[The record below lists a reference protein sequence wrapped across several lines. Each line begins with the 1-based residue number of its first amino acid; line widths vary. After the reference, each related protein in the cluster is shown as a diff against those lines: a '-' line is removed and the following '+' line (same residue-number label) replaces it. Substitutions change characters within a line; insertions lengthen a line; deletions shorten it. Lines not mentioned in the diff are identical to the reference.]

1 MFALSTEAPLGPGNS
16 VFVQIVT
23 LNQWS
28 FFIVIKFDDDKAF
41 MIRRDHIGALEGAGS
56 HPGS

>member
-1 MFALSTEAPLGPGNS
+1 MFTLSTESPWGPGNS
-16 VFVQIVT
+16 VFIQSVT

-41 MIRRDHIGALEGAGS
+41 MIRRDQIGALEGGVFS
-56 HPGS
+56 PR